1 MLVGPECVQ
10 MGEVLRLKEG
20 DMVMFSRY
28 AGMDIVVDQGDF
40 KLLRYNEIA
49 CVLEATNVDAIAT
62 LGE

>member
-1 MLVGPECVQ
+1 